1 MRTPICARGL
11 ALALAA
17 WVLVIG
23 PARAHSALQR
33 AEPPVESKLRWP
45 PGEVR
50 LTFTGRLEPAYSTIR
65 VRNDEGAEVDR
76 QDTRVDPSN
85 PLVLRA
91 TLRPLER
98 GAYTV
103 LWRTLSVDG
112 NATEGRY
119 TFRVE

>member
-1 MRTPICARGL
+1 L

-65 VRNDEGAEVDR
+65 VRNEEGAEVDR

-91 TLRPLER
+91 TLQPLER

-103 LWRTLSVDG
+103 LWRALSVDG

-119 TFRVE
+119 TFRIE

>member
-1 MRTPICARGL
+1 MKIPTRARGL
-11 ALALAA
+11 FLALAG
-17 WVLVIG
+17 WVLGVG
-23 PARAHSALQR
+23 LAPAHSALQR

-45 PGEVR
+45 PSEVK
-50 LTFTGRLEPAYSTIR
+50 LTFTGRLEPAYSSIR
-65 VRNDEGAEVDR
+65 VEDDQGAEVDR

-85 PLVLRA
+85 PLLLRA
-91 TLRPLER
+91 TLRPIER

-103 LWRTLSVDG
+103 IWRALSIDG